1 MCKTQWN
8 HVYQDKGTESSV
20 PITEVGVIRLS
31 LCLRQKKTVGKDN
44 IITVRCFFRWQV
56 EAKLYPPRAQISISR
71 RIIDDLIVHT
81 RERLF
86 QSVLWN
92 LLPYFIHPLFLIDPW
107 SCLYPWSLNH
117 PSPRVAHQTAASR
130 LNGQMSLKTR
140 SIIEYPS
147 LKSPTNTNWLRVC
160 LGNPCRRTRQLLS
173 PLNESRTHFCGISIR
188 GTICSFCVIVFHFQ
202 IRK

>member
-1 MCKTQWN
+1 MFET
-8 HVYQDKGTESSV
+8 
-20 PITEVGVIRLS
+20 
-31 LCLRQKKTVGKDN
+31 KKTVGKDN

-56 EAKLYPPRAQISISR
+56 EAKLYPPRAQIPISR
-71 RIIDDLIVHT
+71 RIIDDLIVHA

-92 LLPYFIHPLFLIDPW
+92 LLPYIIHPLFLIGHW

-117 PSPRVAHQTAASR
+117 PSRRVPHQTAASH

-147 LKSPTNTNWLRVC
+147 LKSPTNTNWLRVSS
-160 LGNPCRRTRQLLS
+160 GNPCRRTRQLLS